1 MTPLLPR
8 LTRTR
13 LLLLAGAGLLGFSA
27 LTASAQ
33 ISGKAEPIAYGA
45 DHTEANAKDHTFT
58 YTGRVEMIQGEARL
72 RADNIKV
79 FTAPPRGDA
88 TANGWG
94 AVERIVAEGNIYY
107 VTPDQTMKGDHG
119 VYTQGDNTM
128 VLTGE
133 VVLTQGQ
140 SLMTGNRLTYNSV
153 TGQLTIDAN
162 PVNNAAKGRVRGV
175 FYPDGQQPKPA
186 AQPPKPQQ

>member
-1 MTPLLPR
+1 MKPLFSR
-8 LTRTR
+8 STRTR
-13 LLLLAGAGLLGFSA
+13 LLYLASAGLMGF
-27 LTASAQ
+27 TAFAAVGQ
-33 ISGKAEPIAYGA
+33 ISGKGEPIAFGA
-45 DHTEANAKDHTFT
+45 DLQEADAKEHTYT
-58 YTGRVEMIQGEARL
+58 YTGRVEMIQGNARL
-72 RADNIKV
+72 RADKIKV

-88 TANGWG
+88 NANGWG

-119 VYTQGDNTM
+119 VYTQGDTTM

-153 TGQLTIDAN
+153 SGQMTLNAN

-186 AQPPKPQQ
+186 AQPPKPQP